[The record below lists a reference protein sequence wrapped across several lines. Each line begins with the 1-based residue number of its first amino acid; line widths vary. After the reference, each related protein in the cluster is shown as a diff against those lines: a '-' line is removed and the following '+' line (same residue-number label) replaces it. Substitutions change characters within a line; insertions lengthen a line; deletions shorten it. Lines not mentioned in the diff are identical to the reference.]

1 MKTSGLAAVLGLKAE
16 RSSLSG
22 DGNDLAFV
30 TVSIV
35 DAAGLVVPRT
45 KNHLKFQ
52 ISGPGKIV
60 GLDNGDATSF
70 EPFQGTEHSAFNGLC
85 LVIIRSTGQPGQITL
100 QASSEPLKAG
110 RITLEA
116 K

>member
-1 MKTSGLAAVLGLKAE
+1 LLNA
-16 RSSLSG
+16 

-35 DAAGLVVPRT
+35 DRAGLVVPRT

-52 ISGPGKIV
+52 LSGPGEIV

-70 EPFQGTEHSAFNGLC
+70 EPFQGTEHNAFNGLC
-85 LVIIRSTGQPGQITL
+85 LVIIRSTGKSGEITL
-100 QASSEPLKAG
+100 QAGCEPLKSG
-110 RITLEA
+110 RVTVQA